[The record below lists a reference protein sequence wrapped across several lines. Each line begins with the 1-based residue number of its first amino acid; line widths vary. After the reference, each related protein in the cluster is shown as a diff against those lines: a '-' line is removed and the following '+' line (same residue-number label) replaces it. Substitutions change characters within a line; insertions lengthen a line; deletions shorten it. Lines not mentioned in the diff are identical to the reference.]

1 MPSSSSCCSVISPV
15 QIIFPEPKRN
25 PRPGELSHP
34 QEGSRRSGKHS
45 EQERHP
51 FPPNSLYSTVEE
63 ISKVVQHTRAPRKR
77 AAKTAFASTSPAA
90 HSAWAG
96 GFLLCGSLPLVYS
109 PAGRRGN
116 SAQPP
121 QLALPKQGPSPP
133 RVVAF
138 PCPRPPAG
146 LPNCHGSCRRQH
158 SLRTRRG

>member
-63 ISKVVQHTRAPRKR
+63 ISKVVQHTR
-77 AAKTAFASTSPAA
+77 
-90 HSAWAG
+90 HHEN
-96 GFLLCGSLPLVYS
+96 V
-109 PAGRRGN
+109 
-116 SAQPP
+116 
-121 QLALPKQGPSPP
+121 LPKPRSRRLRPP
-133 RVVAF
+133 PIPRGRAGFSCAVRCHSSIALLVVAAIPPNHRNLHYQNKARPLLVLVAF